1 MGALANSVDTWTKR
15 ALALLLVGVP
25 VALNPWA
32 LDPYDIQT
40 QLLRF
45 LSTAVLVGYA
55 VKAVRGEGV
64 PIVITPLSSP
74 LAAAWVVSAV
84 ATIASRDPLTSVAEL
99 LHLGLL
105 IVLFHV
111 LVSWPGLLIPSL
123 AFGSMAVAGAVIAA
137 SGVAQ
142 ICGVE
147 LLGYGAAPTAT
158 PGNPNF
164 LAEVLTLVLP
174 PAVFIAGGGTRRLQ
188 VAAGALLLLFGVAL
202 GVTHGRAAIAGLLI
216 GTVVAGGLITWWG
229 LEGRLAVKV
238 TLGSL
243 LFSAIVLLAVM
254 FPVTAPRL
262 YQEVAGRCVPWAD
275 GRAHPPAHQKKL
287 ADVGS
292 LTSRL
297 QFWQDTAGLI
307 RHHPF
312 LGVGPGAYVLVFT
325 PEYLSPNPSWWD
337 ASILEPYAHN
347 EPLQYTAET
356 GIAGGLI
363 FLWLAATLFWMIA
376 RTARRATRAAE
387 QRLLLAATAALVAIG
402 VSAVFSFPFHL
413 SIQQLYVVVHLA
425 LLAGLYQA
433 QAPSTKLIRFSAPL
447 ARLVAL
453 LLLVATGGMAISAT
467 VSGIH
472 SRRAWQAHEVGD
484 SDETRSQS
492 RRARLWD
499 PWRARRSDLERL
511 LVLKAHGRGL
521 DEVRR
526 RLAVTPDDPALNWWR
541 GSLLMGLGQPRAAS
555 QAFRRSLELDPRYA
569 PARRDL
575 ATALL
580 ALGSYAE
587 AIDHLETHLAIALAG
602 ACDAQAWANLGAARF
617 LNGQGAAAEQAWAR
631 AARCDPAATEYRR
644 QFLRRVERVQALPEQ
659 PRRMER

>member
-1 MGALANSVDTWTKR
+1 MGALAGSVDPWTKR

-45 LSTAVLVGYA
+45 LSTVILVGCA

-84 ATIASRDPLTSVAEL
+84 ATIASRDRFTSVAEL

-111 LVSWPGLLIPSL
+111 LVSWPGLLSPSL
-123 AFGSMAVAGAVIAA
+123 AFGSMAVAGVVIAA

-147 LLGYGAAPTAT
+147 LLGYGAAPTST
-158 PGNPNF
+158 PGHPNF

-174 PAVFIAGGGTRRLQ
+174 PAVFIAGGGTRVPR
-188 VAAGALLLLFGVAL
+188 VAAGALLLLLGVAL

-216 GTVVAGGLITWWG
+216 GTVVAGGLITWWW

-243 LFSAIVLLAVM
+243 LFTAIVLLAVA
-254 FPVTAPRL
+254 FPFTAPRL
-262 YQEVAGRCVPWAD
+262 YQEVASHCVPRGHA
-275 GRAHPPAHQKKL
+275 RAHAPAHQKKL
-287 ADVGS
+287 DTQS

-297 QFWQDTAGLI
+297 QFWRDTAVLI
-307 RHHPF
+307 RDHPF

-325 PEYLSPNPSWWD
+325 PEYLSPNPPLWD
-337 ASILEPYAHN
+337 PSTLEPYAHN
-347 EPLQYTAET
+347 ELLQSMAET

-363 FLWLAATLFWMIA
+363 VLWLAATLLWMIA
-376 RTARRATRAAE
+376 RIARRATRAAE
-387 QRLLLAATAALVAIG
+387 QRLLLATTVALVAIG

-413 SIQQLYVVVHLA
+413 SIQQLYILVHAA
-425 LLAGLYQA
+425 LLAGLSQA
-433 QAPSTKLIRFSAPL
+433 QAPAPRIIRFSAPL

-484 SDETRSQS
+484 SDGARSQS

-499 PWRARRSDLERL
+499 PLRARRSDLERL

-521 DEVRR
+521 EEVRR

-541 GSLLMGLGQPRAAS
+541 GSLLMGMGQPRAAS

-569 PARRDL
+569 PARKDL

-580 ALGSYAE
+580 ALGSHAE
-587 AIDHLETHLAIALAG
+587 AIDQLETYLAIAPAG
-602 ACDAQAWANLGAARF
+602 ACDAQGWANLGAARF
-617 LNGQGAAAEQAWAR
+617 LNGQRAAAEQAWAE
-631 AARCDPAATEYRR
+631 AARCDPTATEYRR
-644 QFLRRVERVQALPEQ
+644 QFLRRVERVDALPEQ
-659 PRRMER
+659 PRQMER